1 MLKIPYHRNK
11 RLRDLARGQPCM
23 VQDVY
28 APGLVPWPAVHDPAT
43 VVWAHSNLPEHGK
56 GARIKSHDCFGFL
69 ACVQCHAEIDQGRSL
84 QRSERQ
90 MVQREAMRL
99 TRSYLIA
106 CGYILGAGVREVDVD
121 VVWLTGWQ
129 DGSIRLA

>member
-1 MLKIPYHRNK
+1 
-11 RLRDLARGQPCM
+11 
-23 VQDVY
+23 
-28 APGLVPWPAVHDPAT
+28 
-43 VVWAHSNLPEHGK
+43 
-56 GARIKSHDCFGFL
+56 
-69 ACVQCHAEIDQGRSL
+69 
-84 QRSERQ
+84 